1 MSKNHPL
8 DLTQQYQALRSK
20 LGPHHA
26 PAGLYVQNKKLPF
39 VGRVNCNVNRL
50 ETGSWNEIVIDYEV
64 GAAGLADGGWFKATF
79 KFYSDW
85 ALFQT
90 SDPTAANYI
99 SAEYQS
105 GKLVPGQ
112 SPATVQSLSV
122 RFDQKGHERPFQK
135 AIIVDVVDGYLNAGD
150 HIILRLGD
158 RRGGG
163 PGTRVQ
169 TFTEDRFRFRCYV
182 DPLGT
187 SRFAAVPGDI
197 VIDMAPGAAA
207 RLLIAGPRFVRSG
220 QTAPFR
226 FSLQDRWGNA
236 CHAQAGKLLLRAYA
250 GDALVYEK
258 THALPDLLSDTAWAS
273 IGVDDLPSD
282 RGDLRLVAELPE
294 HTHIR
299 PAVAHLSI
307 NDSFPAPRSYYADL
321 HVHASDTVGT
331 NSPAYNAAYARDIG
345 GIDVL
350 GYTANDFQITDENW
364 QLGVDTVEEFNK
376 PGHFVCYPVQEW
388 CGSSTAG
395 GDHNVVFLGDAAPDF
410 PYNARGEHNR
420 TFLWNEDMKGS
431 AVETGRWPVEELW
444 AAYIDDPEQHLIMP
458 HVGGRRYI
466 PDWHHPEL
474 ERLVEIASSWGHFGW
489 LYQDVITRGYRI
501 GVAASG
507 DEHRG
512 RPGGGPPG
520 TQVFG
525 VHGGLTG
532 VIAESLDRRSI
543 GRALRARH
551 TWATTGEHTA
561 LLVHAGKHI
570 QGDEFT
576 HSGPLKL
583 DYNFLGGAGWD
594 EIAAYDHTGLIW
606 KRNLHQELGYSERL
620 IRLRWGGARVPDRYR
635 WASWRGRI
643 TILNGTINRFQS
655 HGFEHGEENCWREG
669 TTDIVFRSDT
679 YGDADSIDIDITNL
693 KNCTIRI
700 EGTIDSYIKVGDP
713 LQPNPF
719 KHVPSFQWEISG
731 ASLLQEGGLRQ
742 ELGGTEL
749 FLALERL
756 TEQALPVTV
765 QGELEVEL
773 KKTSFGHHPIY
784 FTGRQQDDSKV
795 WSSAMF
801 VTPVELT

>member
-1 MSKNHPL
+1 MSNDISNL
-8 DLTQQYQALRSK
+8 SQQYQALRGK
-20 LGPHHA
+20 LGPHFA
-26 PAGLYVQNKKLPF
+26 PQGLYEQNKKLPF

-50 ETGSWNEIVIDYEV
+50 ETGSWNEIVLDYEV

-150 HIILRLGD
+150 HIILRIGD

-197 VIDMAPGAAA
+197 VIDMAPGAPA
-207 RLLIAGPRFVRSG
+207 RLLIAGPRFVRRG
-220 QTAPFR
+220 ERAPFR

-236 CHAQAGKLLLRAYA
+236 CHAQGGQLSALLLRAYA
-250 GDALVYEK
+250 DEFLVYEK
-258 THALPDLLSDTAWAS
+258 THALPDTGWAS
-273 IGVDDLPSD
+273 IGIDDLPSD
-282 RGDLRLVAELPE
+282 RGDLHLVAELPDLPSV
-294 HTHIR
+294 R
-299 PAVAHLSI
+299 PATAYLNI
-307 NDSFPAPRSYYADL
+307 NNSFPAPRSFFADL

-364 QLGVDTVEEFNK
+364 QLGVDTVEAFNK
-376 PGHFVCYPVQEW
+376 PGEFVCYPVQEW

-489 LYQDVITRGYRI
+489 LYQDVIARGYRI

-532 VIAESLDRRSI
+532 VIADTLDRRSI

-561 LLVHAGKHI
+561 LLVNAGERI

-576 HSGPLKL
+576 HAGSLTI
-583 DYNFLGGAGWD
+583 DYNFLGSAGWD
-594 EIAAYDHTGLIW
+594 EVAAYDHSGLIW
-606 KRNLHQELGYSERL
+606 KRNLHEELGYSDRL

-693 KNCTIRI
+693 RHCTIRV

-719 KHVPSFQWEISG
+719 KHAPTFKWEISG
-731 ASLLQEGGLRQ
+731 ADLLDGGSLRQ

-756 TEQALPVTV
+756 TESPLPLTLK
-765 QGELEVEL
+765 GELQIQPDNGP
-773 KKTSFGHHPIY
+773 FGHRPIY
-784 FTGRQQDDSKV
+784 FTGRQRDDAKV

-801 VTPVELT
+801 VTFTD

>member
-1 MSKNHPL
+1 MSNES
-8 DLTQQYQALRSK
+8 TQLSEQYQALRSK
-20 LGPHHA
+20 LGPHFA
-26 PAGLYVQNKKLPF
+26 PQGLYEQNKKLPF
-39 VGRVNCNVNRL
+39 LGSVSCNVNRL
-50 ETGSWNEIVIDYEV
+50 ETGSWNEIVIDYVV

-90 SDPTAANYI
+90 SDPAAANYI

-112 SPATVQSLSV
+112 SPATVQSLYV
-122 RFDQKGHERPFQK
+122 RFDQKGHERPYQK

-150 HIILRLGD
+150 HIIIRIGD

-197 VIDMAPGAAA
+197 VIDVVPGAPA
-207 RLLIAGPRFVRSG
+207 RLLIAGPRFTRSG
-220 QTAPFR
+220 ERAPFR

-236 CHAQAGKLLLRAYA
+236 CQAQGRHLLLRAYA
-250 GDALVYEK
+250 GDQLVYDK
-258 THALPDLLSDTAWAS
+258 THALPDTGWAS
-273 IGVDDLPSD
+273 IGVDDLPRD
-282 RGDLRLVAELPE
+282 RGDLRLVAEVPD
-294 HTHIR
+294 HPAIR
-299 PAVAHLSI
+299 PATEHLSI
-307 NDSFPAPRSYYADL
+307 ADSFPAPRSYYADL
-321 HVHASDTVGT
+321 HVHAGDTVGT

-345 GIDVL
+345 GMDVL

-364 QLGVDTVEEFNK
+364 QLGVDTVEAFNK
-376 PGHFVCYPVQEW
+376 PGEFVCYPVQEW

-395 GDHNVVFLGDAAPDF
+395 GDHNVVFLGDEAPGF

-420 TFLWNEDMKGS
+420 TFLWNEDMKGA
-431 AVETGRWPVEELW
+431 AVNIGRWPVEELW

-466 PDWHHPEL
+466 PDWHHPEM

-489 LYQDVITRGYRI
+489 LYQDVIQRGYRI

-561 LLVHAGKHI
+561 LLVRSGEHI
-570 QGDEFT
+570 QGDEFA
-576 HSGPLKL
+576 HAGAEPLKI
-583 DYNFLGGAGWD
+583 DYNFLGNAGWD

-606 KRNLHQELGYSERL
+606 KRNLHEELGFSDRL
-620 IRLRWGGARVPDRYR
+620 IRFRWGGARVPDRYR

-643 TILNGTINRFQS
+643 TITNGTINRFQS

-669 TTDIVFRSDT
+669 TTDIVFHSDT
-679 YGDADSIDIDITNL
+679 YGDADSIDIDVSNL
-693 KNCTIRI
+693 RGCTIRI
-700 EGTIDSYIKVGDP
+700 EGTIDSYVKVGDP
-713 LQPNPF
+713 LAANPF
-719 KHVPSFQWEISG
+719 KHVPTFLLEVSG
-731 ASLLQEGGLRQ
+731 ADLLAQGGVLK

-749 FLALERL
+749 FLGVERL
-756 TEQALPVTV
+756 TEEVLPVAV
-765 QGELEVEL
+765 EGVLEVEAGNAA
-773 KKTSFGHHPIY
+773 FGHRPVY
-784 FTGRQQDDSKV
+784 FRGRQRDNSV
-795 WSSAMF
+795 IWSSAMF
-801 VTPVELT
+801 VTFGE